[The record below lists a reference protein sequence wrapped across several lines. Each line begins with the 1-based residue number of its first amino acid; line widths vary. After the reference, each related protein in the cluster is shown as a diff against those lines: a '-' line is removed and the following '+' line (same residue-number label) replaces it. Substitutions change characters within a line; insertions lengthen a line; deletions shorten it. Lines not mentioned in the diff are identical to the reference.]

1 MNHRGL
7 AFWYNTALVTFA
19 VIAMSLTWMVMSSG
33 FSSSEVMKE
42 TVEEAVQDA
51 SNNLQVIGKITGSA
65 DLHDWKIKTTSTP
78 ITSTTTGLVDIRP
91 ETIKISYR
99 IVKDGSY
106 EISRE
111 NIYSGALIG
120 ESYSAIKDALAAAK
134 EKGLIKINPYVD
146 SEKPDTTTAFF
157 YWVINHNND
166 HYLENNEIANLV
178 IIYSDQDRP
187 STGEFIKVEITAS
200 EGSLLNIERN
210 IPNIS
215 SSVIDLGGKVKG
227 DSGN

>member
-19 VIAMSLTWMVMSSG
+19 VIAMSLTWLIMSSG
-33 FSSSEVMKE
+33 FSSSEVMKQ
-42 TVEEAVQDA
+42 TVEEAVQDSA
-51 SNNLQVIGKITGSA
+51 NNLQVIGKITGSV
-65 DLHDWKIKTTSTP
+65 DLHDWKIKITSTP
-78 ITSTTTGLVDIRP
+78 ITATTTGLVDIRP
-91 ETIKISYR
+91 EIIKVSYK

-106 EISRE
+106 EISRD

-120 ESYSAIKDALAAAK
+120 ESYSSIKDAMTSAK

-157 YWVINHNND
+157 YWVINQNSD

-187 STGEFIKVEITAS
+187 STAEFIKIEITES

-215 SSVIDLGGKVKG
+215 GAVIDLGGKVKG
-227 DSGN
+227 ESGN